1 MTDLDYDAVI
11 IGGALAGASM
21 GLLLKRDRP
30 DARILIVERSEVFD
44 FKVGES
50 TSEVAGAFLTR
61 VLRIGNWLSREQI
74 AKNGLRFWFNSPG
87 NDCLGRCAEIGPKL
101 QVRLPAYQLDRSKL
115 DTHVL
120 ELAREAGCEIRR
132 PAVVRDLQ
140 LHGTGRNTLSVT
152 AGGSSQT
159 VRARWVIDAS
169 GRAAT
174 IARQR
179 GTLENLAEHPTS
191 SLWCRFRRV
200 ADLDSHELHEQ
211 YPGLGKRVWSQRG
224 TATNHLTGDG
234 WWAWIIPLQGGEVS
248 VGITWDRRVFR
259 MPDGGNVPERLR
271 AVLEAHPVGRYLLRD
286 AVAVE
291 DDAFSYGT
299 VAYRN
304 TQVMGD
310 GWATV
315 GDASGFMDPLYS
327 HGIDYV
333 GNTVWAVSRL
343 VLESLGG
350 ACVKEKVAAYDRNY
364 GESYQRWFRSLYQ
377 DKYYY
382 IGDAEL
388 MHAAVLLDVGCY
400 FIGPVRLVWNDHRKE
415 LTSLPYGGPVGA
427 WFGKFM
433 AFYNRRLVKLAQKRK
448 ATGTFGRRNVDHQ
461 FIFRDSFQPSFA
473 VRNLLFDGLRAWL
486 KLECS
491 GWFTRTRQPAG
502 AGLAPA
508 PVTATEELMAGS
520 PEEPAALNR
529 QTAAAEF
536 DSAVL
541 SP

>member
-1 MTDLDYDAVI
+1 MTETDYDAVI

-30 DARILIVERSEVFD
+30 EARILIVERSEAFD

-61 VLRIGNWLSREQI
+61 VLRIGSWLSREQI
-74 AKNGLRFWFNSPG
+74 AKNGLRFWFTSPG
-87 NDCLGRCAEIGPKL
+87 NDCPGRCAEIGPKL
-101 QVRLPAYQLDRSKL
+101 QVRLPAYQLDRSRL

-120 ELAREAGCEIRR
+120 DLAREAGCEVRR
-132 PAVVRDLQ
+132 PAMVRQLQ
-140 LHGTGRNTLSVT
+140 LHGTGKNTLTVT
-152 AGGSSQT
+152 ARGISET
-159 VRARWVIDAS
+159 VRAKWVIDAS

-179 GTLENLAEHPTS
+179 GTLENLEEHPTS
-191 SLWCRFRRV
+191 SLWCRFRNV
-200 ADLDSHELHEQ
+200 ADLDAHEFHEK
-211 YPGLGKRVWSQRG
+211 YPDLGKRVWSQRS

-248 VGITWDRRVFR
+248 VGITWDRRIFQ
-259 MPDGGNVPERLR
+259 MPSAGSVSDRLR
-271 AVLEAHPVGRYLLRD
+271 TALDPHPLGRYLLRD
-286 AVAVE
+286 AVPVE
-291 DDAFSYGT
+291 EDARSYGT
-299 VAYRN
+299 LAYRN
-304 TQVMGD
+304 TEVIGD

-343 VLESLGG
+343 VLDSLGG
-350 ACVKEKVAAYDRNY
+350 ACVKDKVAAYDLNY
-364 GESYQRWFRSLYQ
+364 RESFQRWFRSLYQ

-400 FIGPVRLVWNDHRKE
+400 FIGPVRMVWTDHRKE
-415 LTSLPYGGPVGA
+415 LTSLPYGGPIGA
-427 WFGKFM
+427 GFGKFM
-433 AFYNRRLVKLAQKRK
+433 AFYNRRLVHLAKQRQ
-448 ATGTFGRRNVDHQ
+448 ANGTFGRKNVDHQ

-473 VRNLLFDGLRAWL
+473 VRNLIFDGLRAWL
-486 KLECS
+486 KLEWS
-491 GWFTRTRQPAG
+491 GKFGRKRAKS
-502 AGLAPA
+502 LPA
-508 PVTATEELMAGS
+508 PVPGTSPSGELMGGGQEDGVVFGAKAAGADRKS
-520 PEEPAALNR
+520 ALL
-529 QTAAAEF
+529 A
-536 DSAVL
+536 
-541 SP
+541 P